1 MTQWSTSERY
11 SGVAILFHWV
21 IAALVIV
28 NLIIG
33 IGHDPVPALRAWMP
47 AHKAIGVT
55 VLALTLARLA
65 WRLAHRPPPLP
76 ATVPTI
82 ERRVAHAV
90 QWTFYAL
97 LILMPLSGWIMVSG
111 PDHRRP
117 LTWFGAF
124 DIPYLSLGAAAS
136 DRAATAHGVL
146 GWLMLAL
153 VALHVAGAL
162 RHHFLL
168 RDATLA
174 RMAPVLASRS
184 S

>member
-1 MTQWSTSERY
+1 MTRWSQGGRD
-11 SGVAILFHWV
+11 SGVAGVFHWP
-21 IAALVIV
+21 IALLAFV

-33 IGHDPVPALRAWMP
+33 IGHDSIPALRAWMP
-47 AHKAIGVT
+47 GHKAIGVT
-55 VLALTLARLA
+55 VLALTLARVA

-76 ATVPTI
+76 ATVPPV

-90 QWTFYAL
+90 HWTFYAL

-136 DRAATAHGVL
+136 DRAATAHGLL

-153 VALHVAGAL
+153 VALHIAAAL

-168 RDATLA
+168 RDATLV
-174 RMAPVLASRS
+174 RMAPALDGR
-184 S
+184 

>member
-1 MTQWSTSERY
+1 MTRRIQDQRY

-21 IAALVIV
+21 VAALVIA
-28 NLIIG
+28 NLVIG
-33 IGHDPVPALRAWMP
+33 VGHERIPALRAWMP

-55 VLALTLARLA
+55 VLALTLARVA
-65 WRLAHRPPPLP
+65 WRLAHRPPALP
-76 ATVPTI
+76 ATVPPV

-90 QWTFYAL
+90 HWTFYAL
-97 LILMPLSGWIMVSG
+97 LLLMPLSGWIMVSG

-124 DIPYLSLGAAAS
+124 DIPYLSLGATAS
-136 DRAATAHGVL
+136 DRAATAHGLL

-153 VALHVAGAL
+153 VALHIAAAL

-168 RDATLA
+168 RDATLV
-174 RMAPVLASRS
+174 RMAPALARP
-184 S
+184 